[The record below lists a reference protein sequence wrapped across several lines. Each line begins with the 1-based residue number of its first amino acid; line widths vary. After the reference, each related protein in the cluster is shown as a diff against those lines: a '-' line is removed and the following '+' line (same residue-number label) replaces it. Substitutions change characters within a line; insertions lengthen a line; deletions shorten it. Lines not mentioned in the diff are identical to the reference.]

1 MAICTPQMHTILKQL
16 EDPKIFK
23 KLKNQAL
30 KNLRVSVWCEQCEC
44 HHSETRGVNA
54 VFKII
59 GIAVD
64 KYYLPPDLYR
74 RLSSNNS
81 IRTIDRKKL
90 LPVFDKLMKQQRN
103 NLRRRLCILRVC
115 ISLKNKI
122 PVGIIIEYILPCI
135 YRPRQAAGPVT

>member
-1 MAICTPQMHTILKQL
+1 MDSIVVYTPKIHDILKQL

-30 KNLRVSVWCEQCEC
+30 KNTRIKVWCNQCEC
-44 HHSETRGVNA
+44 HHPKTQGVNA

-74 RLSSNNS
+74 RLSSNNA
-81 IRTIDRKKL
+81 IKTTDRKKL
-90 LPVFDKLMKQQRN
+90 LPVFDKLMKQFRN
-103 NLRRRLCILRVC
+103 NLRKRKCIFKVC
-115 ISLKNKI
+115 ISVKKKI
-122 PVGIIIEYILPCI
+122 PVGIIIEHILPYI
-135 YRPRQAAGPVT
+135 YKPRPVT